1 MKAVSAVLVLCQVI
15 DIHVLLCLCLI
26 PQHQLLER
34 AQANLD
40 ITLDNQTE
48 ARNLAKILLNIAE
61 NCKTNLTVQQYVF
74 TRVEEI
80 LGLGIDYTNPGT
92 CTNMIPSTLNP
103 SFLSDLLDAS
113 AYGSQHGYLFTADNV
128 NITEG
133 PFLKAMQSADPYL
146 QKSAALSFACLLTV
160 CRGNEG
166 ALVSWVVSKLTS
178 NVLGSWEIALPVMTT
193 MSRKDSIRNR
203 FISEGGVNYVK
214 NVLKSLGTSGST
226 QAIYELVFVLWALS
240 LGPDLDLNRFLQAGI
255 IPLLVELASS
265 GPSRKIVRMC
275 IGTLKNLAESQ
286 NADVLTEM
294 LTVGVP
300 RLIEGKRFECGMY

>member
-1 MKAVSAVLVLCQVI
+1 MPKPRISS
-15 DIHVLLCLCLI
+15 
-26 PQHQLLER
+26 
-34 AQANLD
+34 
-40 ITLDNQTE
+40 
-48 ARNLAKILLNIAE
+48 
-61 NCKTNLTVQQYVF
+61 
-74 TRVEEI
+74 TR
-80 LGLGIDYTNPGT
+80 
-92 CTNMIPSTLNP
+92 
-103 SFLSDLLDAS
+103 
-113 AYGSQHGYLFTADNV
+113 
-128 NITEG
+128 
-133 PFLKAMQSADPYL
+133 
-146 QKSAALSFACLLTV
+146 
-160 CRGNEG
+160 
-166 ALVSWVVSKLTS
+166 
-178 NVLGSWEIALPVMTT
+178 
-193 MSRKDSIRNR
+193 
-203 FISEGGVNYVK
+203 VNYVK